1 MNEKNDLFGKKHATL
16 WRISM
21 WADGLAP
28 VVLLIYVLLAF
39 GQIFQ
44 YNILAHNQ
52 YETNLMG
59 LFSRSP
65 LYILDVLLQMARE
78 FLLGAVYYL
87 ILKGISLGLDMIVE
101 TNINYYGEKKV
112 QGVEE

>member
-1 MNEKNDLFGKKHATL
+1 MNENNDLFSKKHATL

-21 WADGLAP
+21 WASGLAP
-28 VVLLIYVLLAF
+28 TVLFIYILLAF

-52 YETNLMG
+52 YETDLIG

-78 FLLGAVYYL
+78 FLQGAFYYL
-87 ILKGISLGLDMIVE
+87 VLKGISLGLDMIVE
-101 TNINYYGEKKV
+101 TNINYREK
-112 QGVEE
+112 GTEGDAE